1 MLLQPIPPR
10 KTSPG
15 HHHPGGTVP
24 VKRLVTL
31 VAVLAVALGSVVT
44 AAAADPAE
52 FPLLIEKNR
61 FQPDVIKVKAG
72 APFVLVITNKDKGP
86 EELDMAQPRIEKVIP
101 GGKTVRLKMPALKP
115 GKYPFVGEYH
125 SETAKATIVAE

>member
-1 MLLQPIPPR
+1 
-10 KTSPG
+10 
-15 HHHPGGTVP
+15 
-24 VKRLVTL
+24 VKRYVALAAAL
-31 VAVLAVALGSVVT
+31 AVLLAI
-44 AAAADPAE
+44 AAPVRAADPAAI
-52 FPLLIEKNR
+52 PLVIEKNR
-61 FQPDVIKVKAG
+61 FEPDVIKVKAG

-101 GGKTVRLKMPALKP
+101 GGKTVKLRMPALKP

>member
-1 MLLQPIPPR
+1 MRQPNITRR
-10 KTSPG
+10 KI
-15 HHHPGGTVP
+15 P
-24 VKRLVTL
+24 VKRYVTL
-31 VAVLAVALGSVVT
+31 VAMLAVALGT
-44 AAAADPAE
+44 AAAAVAADPADI
-52 FPLLIEKNR
+52 PIVIEKNR

>member
-1 MLLQPIPPR
+1 MTRR
-10 KTSPG
+10 K
-15 HHHPGGTVP
+15 GT
-24 VKRLVTL
+24 VKRLVML
-31 VAVLAVALGSVVT
+31 AAVLVVALGTVAAS
-44 AAAADPAE
+44 AAADAAE
-52 FPLLIEKNR
+52 IPLVIEKNR
-61 FQPDVIKVKAG
+61 FQPDVINVKAG

-86 EELDMAQPRIEKVIP
+86 EEFDMNQPRIEKVIP

>member
-1 MLLQPIPPR
+1 MVMAGAAVLLL
-10 KTSPG
+10 G
-15 HHHPGGTVP
+15 AA
-24 VKRLVTL
+24 L
-31 VAVLAVALGSVVT
+31 VAAL
-44 AAAADPAE
+44 PAGAQAPQE
-52 FPLLIEKNR
+52 IPLVIEKNR

-86 EELDMAQPRIEKVIP
+86 EEFDMAQPRIEKVIP
-101 GGKTVRLKMPALKP
+101 GGKTVKLRMPALKP

>member
-1 MLLQPIPPR
+1 M
-10 KTSPG
+10 
-15 HHHPGGTVP
+15 
-24 VKRLVTL
+24 KRYVALAAAL
-31 VAVLAVALGSVVT
+31 AVLLAI
-44 AAAADPAE
+44 AAPVLAADPAE
-52 FPLLIEKNR
+52 IPLVIEKNR
-61 FQPDVIKVKAG
+61 FEPDVIKVKAG

-101 GGKTVRLKMPALKP
+101 GGKTVKLRMPALKP